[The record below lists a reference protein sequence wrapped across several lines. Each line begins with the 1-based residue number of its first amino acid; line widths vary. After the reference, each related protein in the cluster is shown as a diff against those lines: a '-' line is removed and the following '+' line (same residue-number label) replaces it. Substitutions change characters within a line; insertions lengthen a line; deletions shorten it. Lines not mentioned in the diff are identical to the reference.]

1 MDEARRK
8 KNTPLLQNTQHGG
21 RERETE
27 REKEREREREREK
40 NVSFPPPHL
49 SPGGDVDRL
58 PLWKHYSL
66 TAPWQEFITAQPNVE
81 IFSAKCQHM

>member
-1 MDEARRK
+1 MKRAERK
-8 KNTPLLQNTQHGG
+8 IPLCYQTPNT
-21 RERETE
+21 EE
-27 REKEREREREREK
+27 EREREKK

-81 IFSAKCQHM
+81 IFPAKCQHM

>member
-1 MDEARRK
+1 MKCVERGISLCYQTPNDMERKRKRGRR
-8 KNTPLLQNTQHGG
+8 G
-21 RERETE
+21 
-27 REKEREREREREK
+27 K

-49 SPGGDVDRL
+49 SPGGDADRL

-81 IFSAKCQHM
+81 IFSGKCQRM

>member
-1 MDEARRK
+1 MKCAERK
-8 KNTPLLQNTQHGG
+8 IPLCCQ
-21 RERETE
+21 RPSIEEERGS
-27 REKEREREREREK
+27 EK

-49 SPGGDVDRL
+49 SPAGDVDRL

>member
-1 MDEARRK
+1 MKHVERK
-8 KNTPLLQNTQHGG
+8 IPLCYQTPDTEE
-21 RERETE
+21 EREGE
-27 REKEREREREREK
+27 EK

-49 SPGGDVDRL
+49 SPGGDADRL

-81 IFSAKCQHM
+81 IFSAKCQRM

>member
-1 MDEARRK
+1 MKHGERK
-8 KNTPLLQNTQHGG
+8 IPLCYQTANTEE
-21 RERETE
+21 ERGS
-27 REKEREREREREK
+27 EK

-81 IFSAKCQHM
+81 IFFAKCQHM

>member
-1 MDEARRK
+1 ME
-8 KNTPLLQNTQHGG
+8 
-21 RERETE
+21 E
-27 REKEREREREREK
+27 EREREREKK